1 MEVHNGRELWV
12 QETLRRNDILSV
24 RSSSLQ
30 SLVVLE
36 SKCDVPHGQR
46 ETGTLLLYSSRLT
59 EYGVA

>member
-12 QETLRRNDILSV
+12 QETLKRNDILSV

-30 SLVVLE
+30 SLVLE
-36 SKCDVPHGQR
+36 SKCDVPHGQQ

-59 EYGVA
+59 VYGVA